1 MRRNYIWEQPN
12 WPAFR
17 WDAEALLTA
26 LGQARRQQGAFSEL
40 VGRLGF
46 AQRQQAQL
54 DAAAA
59 EATDTSRIEGED
71 LDYQSVRSSVARRL
85 GMPDAAILP
94 EDARAAGVVEMTL
107 DATEHFT
114 EALTTSRLFRWHAG
128 LFPLALGQSR
138 SIRVGA
144 WRTDSTGPMQVV
156 SGRVD
161 APTVHYEAPPANR
174 VPAEA
179 AKFLEW
185 FNATPTED
193 GLVRSALAHLWFV
206 TIHPFDDGNGRIS
219 RAIADMALARDDQSS
234 QRFFSMSR
242 QILKERHGYYDVL
255 EQTQAASLDVTKWI
269 AWFLACYVRAI
280 DDARI
285 VLVDVL
291 RASRFWIAH
300 ADVTF
305 SERQRKVLN
314 RFLHQFDGKLT
325 ARKWA
330 ALTHTS
336 ADTAQRDITDLVEKR
351 VLVRNPGGSKN
362 TSYDLAPF

>member
-1 MRRNYIWEQPN
+1 MRRNYIWEQPG
-12 WPAFR
+12 WPSFR
-17 WDAEALLTA
+17 WDAEALLTI

-40 VGRLGF
+40 VGRLSF

-54 DAAAA
+54 EATAA

-85 GMPDAAILP
+85 GIAEAAVFP
-94 EDARAAGVVEMTL
+94 EDGRAAGVVEMTL
-107 DATEHFT
+107 DATEHFA
-114 EALTTSRLFRWHAG
+114 EPLTTSRLFRWHAG
-128 LFPLALGQSR
+128 LFPMALGQSR
-138 SIRVGA
+138 SIRAGA
-144 WRTDSTGPMQVV
+144 WRTDAQGPMQVV

-161 APTVHYEAPPANR
+161 APTVHYEAPPASR
-174 VPAEA
+174 VPVEIAT
-179 AKFLEW
+179 FLDW
-185 FNATPTED
+185 YNKTPAED

-242 QILKERHGYYDVL
+242 QILKERHGYYDIL
-255 EQTQAASLDVTKWI
+255 EQTQAGSLDVTKWV
-269 AWFLACYVRAI
+269 AWFLECYAHAI

-285 VLVDVL
+285 VLNDVL
-291 RASRFWIAH
+291 RASRFWSTH

-314 RFLHQFDGKLT
+314 RFLHHFDGNLT

-330 ALTHTS
+330 AITQTS
-336 ADTAQRDITDLVEKR
+336 PDTAQRDIADLLEKR
-351 VLVRNPGGSKN
+351 LLVRNSGGSKN